1 MEFQREAGAIL
12 NGKTQRRQNHG
23 RRTERGDQPRDA
35 VGGIPT
41 GVAPRRITNHATAA
55 DGLIQGQAAIHDHI
69 PHAQHIQRNTS
80 SRNGNQILQDPT
92 FRRHAERTR
101 TVSKDNEIVND
112 IINGLSQR
120 LNMRVY
126 DKYPTVKATSQYP
139 LIIVTRQNASDITP
153 YIRHLDIAITV
164 VTRELPDGTDNT
176 LSAEIGDA
184 LTDWYNQSLWD
195 IMGAP
200 LLNTT
205 DAQPTK
211 DGRVSTVYDYQ
222 LEYLS

>member
-1 MEFQREAGAIL
+1 M
-12 NGKTQRRQNHG
+12 
-23 RRTERGDQPRDA
+23 
-35 VGGIPT
+35 
-41 GVAPRRITNHATAA
+41 
-55 DGLIQGQAAIHDHI
+55 
-69 PHAQHIQRNTS
+69 
-80 SRNGNQILQDPT
+80 
-92 FRRHAERTR
+92 
-101 TVSKDNEIVND
+101 SKDNEIVND

-126 DKYPTVKATSQYP
+126 DKHPTVKATSQYP
-139 LIIVTRQNASDITP
+139 LIIVTRHNASDITP

-184 LTDWYNQSLWD
+184 MTDWYNQSLWD

-200 LLNTT
+200 LLNAT

>member
-1 MEFQREAGAIL
+1 M
-12 NGKTQRRQNHG
+12 
-23 RRTERGDQPRDA
+23 
-35 VGGIPT
+35 
-41 GVAPRRITNHATAA
+41 
-55 DGLIQGQAAIHDHI
+55 
-69 PHAQHIQRNTS
+69 
-80 SRNGNQILQDPT
+80 
-92 FRRHAERTR
+92 
-101 TVSKDNEIVND
+101 SKDNEIVND

-120 LNMRVY
+120 LDMRVY
-126 DKYPTVKATSQYP
+126 DKYPTVKNTGQYP
-139 LIIVTRQNASDITP
+139 LVIVTRQNASDITP

-164 VTRELPDGTDNT
+164 VTRELSGGTDNT

>member
-1 MEFQREAGAIL
+1 
-12 NGKTQRRQNHG
+12 
-23 RRTERGDQPRDA
+23 
-35 VGGIPT
+35 
-41 GVAPRRITNHATAA
+41 
-55 DGLIQGQAAIHDHI
+55 
-69 PHAQHIQRNTS
+69 
-80 SRNGNQILQDPT
+80 
-92 FRRHAERTR
+92 
-101 TVSKDNEIVND
+101 
-112 IINGLSQR
+112 
-120 LNMRVY
+120 MRVY
-126 DKYPTVKATSQYP
+126 DKYPTVKTTSQYP

-164 VTRELPDGTDNT
+164 VTRELSDGTDNT

-211 DGRVSTVYDYQ
+211 DGRASTVYDYQ

>member
-1 MEFQREAGAIL
+1 M
-12 NGKTQRRQNHG
+12 
-23 RRTERGDQPRDA
+23 
-35 VGGIPT
+35 
-41 GVAPRRITNHATAA
+41 
-55 DGLIQGQAAIHDHI
+55 
-69 PHAQHIQRNTS
+69 
-80 SRNGNQILQDPT
+80 
-92 FRRHAERTR
+92 
-101 TVSKDNEIVND
+101 SKDSEIVND
-112 IINGLSQR
+112 IIDGLAQR

-126 DKYPTVKATSQYP
+126 DKYPTVKNTGQYP

-164 VTRELPDGTDNT
+164 VTRELSGGTDNT

-195 IMGAP
+195 IMGTP

-205 DAQPTK
+205 DVQPTK
-211 DGRVSTVYDYQ
+211 DGRTSTVYDYQ

>member
-1 MEFQREAGAIL
+1 M
-12 NGKTQRRQNHG
+12 
-23 RRTERGDQPRDA
+23 
-35 VGGIPT
+35 
-41 GVAPRRITNHATAA
+41 
-55 DGLIQGQAAIHDHI
+55 
-69 PHAQHIQRNTS
+69 
-80 SRNGNQILQDPT
+80 
-92 FRRHAERTR
+92 
-101 TVSKDNEIVND
+101 SKDNEIVND

-126 DKYPTVKATSQYP
+126 DKYPTVKNTSQYP

-184 LTDWYNQSLWD
+184 LTDWYNQSPWD

-211 DGRVSTVYDYQ
+211 DGRTSTVYDYQ

>member
-1 MEFQREAGAIL
+1 M
-12 NGKTQRRQNHG
+12 
-23 RRTERGDQPRDA
+23 
-35 VGGIPT
+35 
-41 GVAPRRITNHATAA
+41 
-55 DGLIQGQAAIHDHI
+55 
-69 PHAQHIQRNTS
+69 
-80 SRNGNQILQDPT
+80 
-92 FRRHAERTR
+92 
-101 TVSKDNEIVND
+101 SKDNEIVDD
-112 IINGLSQR
+112 IIDGLSRR

-126 DKYPTVKATSQYP
+126 DKYPTVKNTGQYP

-164 VTRELPDGTDNT
+164 VTRELPGGTDNT

-200 LLNTT
+200 LLNTA

-211 DGRVSTVYDYQ
+211 DGRASTVYGYQ

>member
-1 MEFQREAGAIL
+1 M
-12 NGKTQRRQNHG
+12 
-23 RRTERGDQPRDA
+23 
-35 VGGIPT
+35 
-41 GVAPRRITNHATAA
+41 
-55 DGLIQGQAAIHDHI
+55 
-69 PHAQHIQRNTS
+69 
-80 SRNGNQILQDPT
+80 
-92 FRRHAERTR
+92 
-101 TVSKDNEIVND
+101 SKDNAIVND

-126 DKYPTVKATSQYP
+126 DRYPTVKTASQYP

-153 YIRHLDIAITV
+153 YIRHLDIAVTV
-164 VTRELPDGTDNT
+164 VTRELPDGADNT

-195 IMGAP
+195 IMGDP

-211 DGRVSTVYDYQ
+211 DGRVSTVYTYQ
-222 LEYLS
+222 LEYLT

>member
-1 MEFQREAGAIL
+1 M
-12 NGKTQRRQNHG
+12 
-23 RRTERGDQPRDA
+23 
-35 VGGIPT
+35 
-41 GVAPRRITNHATAA
+41 
-55 DGLIQGQAAIHDHI
+55 
-69 PHAQHIQRNTS
+69 
-80 SRNGNQILQDPT
+80 
-92 FRRHAERTR
+92 
-101 TVSKDNEIVND
+101 SKDMEIITD
-112 IINGLSQR
+112 IIGGLAQR

-126 DKYPTVKATSQYP
+126 DKYPQVKNAEQYP

-164 VTRELPDGTDNT
+164 VTRELADGTDNT

-205 DAQPTK
+205 DVQPTK
-211 DGRVSTVYDYQ
+211 DGRTSTVYDYQ

>member
-1 MEFQREAGAIL
+1 M
-12 NGKTQRRQNHG
+12 
-23 RRTERGDQPRDA
+23 
-35 VGGIPT
+35 
-41 GVAPRRITNHATAA
+41 
-55 DGLIQGQAAIHDHI
+55 
-69 PHAQHIQRNTS
+69 
-80 SRNGNQILQDPT
+80 
-92 FRRHAERTR
+92 
-101 TVSKDNEIVND
+101 SKDTEIIND
-112 IINGLSQR
+112 IINGLAQR
-120 LNMRVY
+120 LDTRVY

-164 VTRELPDGTDNT
+164 VTRELSGGTDNT

-205 DAQPTK
+205 DVQPAK
-211 DGRVSTVYDYQ
+211 DGRTSTVYDYQ